1 MAEATAY
8 KADRSLLLIGAV
20 AAAFGLYFILM
31 GFGLLPEP
39 SKRNAPLWIGIPAC
53 LAFFCA
59 GACVIVRGLLG
70 LNDKQSD
77 LPDDAPLW
85 MKAVYY
91 FAGTVAAGGLAS
103 VGSWVAFGGGTR
115 HFNMSVSG
123 FMSGSV
129 SEGIGRTLF
138 GFGAIMVWLMVIAL
152 ARRSARK
159 VFGKKAPAPSP

>member
-1 MAEATAY
+1 MADATAY
-8 KADRSLLLIGAV
+8 KADRRLLLIGTI

-39 SKRNAPLWIGIPAC
+39 SKRNAPLWIGIPAG
-53 LAFFCA
+53 LAFLCA

-70 LNDKQSD
+70 LDDKQGD

-91 FAGTVAAGGLAS
+91 YSGTVAAGGLAS
-103 VGSWVAFGGGTR
+103 VGTWIAFGAGPR

-123 FMSGSV
+123 FFSGSAGA
-129 SEGIGRTLF
+129 GIGRAVF
-138 GFGAIMVWLMVIAL
+138 GLGAILTWLLVIAM

-159 VFGKKAPAPSP
+159 VFGNKSGA